1 MRRTVSGEAS
11 VEESI
16 VLALFDLSNQLSK
29 LGEGLAGPAGLSAQ
43 QWLVLLQVAG
53 DPNFHSPGGRG
64 SLHARGVMASEIAE
78 ARGVS
83 RPNVSALVAQL
94 MAKGFVRQKEE
105 PTDRRR
111 KGLFMTARGRAALRR
126 LEAGRRLANRALL
139 ADLTPDDRAALLQA
153 LRACLARAWRP
164 STRGFGV
171 GPGEVT

>member
-1 MRRTVSGEAS
+1 
-11 VEESI
+11 
-16 VLALFDLSNQLSK
+16 
-29 LGEGLAGPAGLSAQ
+29 
-43 QWLVLLQVAG
+43 
-53 DPNFHSPGGRG
+53 
-64 SLHARGVMASEIAE
+64 MASEIAE

-111 KGLFMTARGRAALRR
+111 KRLFMTAKGRVALRR
-126 LEAGRRLANRALL
+126 LEAGRRRANRALL
-139 ADLTPDDRAALLQA
+139 ADLAPDDRAALLQA